1 MAVLEPQSNITL
13 VNVPWDNNYQNV
25 RNFNDIGA
33 QGAYFSN
40 LFPRINFEDYTY
52 LRKGSSIR
60 VGVSVDEIREYN
72 YLYYNNGDG
81 KTYYCFIEDYNYIS
95 ENVTELIIK
104 IDVYQTY
111 MFEYTILKSFVEREH
126 VTLSSDIPGKYTF
139 PEELETG
146 EYVCYERQTYH
157 GLKNQSVIIQ
167 IGKNPYDTNATF
179 QYGQY
184 GGVYMFGY
192 LFAFDVFNERKITQ
206 DVQRGAFTSLMNKI
220 RSDGLSENIFA
231 IYVVPTE
238 TIGQRDDHNM
248 MIPSLESVYS
258 SIITNIIPSDITRF
272 NQFNYNDI
280 YTPKNKKLLTYPY
293 KYFAISNN
301 SGILNTYRY
310 EDFDSFYDIP
320 DENKSLEMKIK
331 FAPTIGGSCK
341 LVPLTYKGQDENE
354 DEGIMLGKFPTYS
367 WGNDTYTNWL
377 TQNALNVV
385 GNFIDAGL
393 NTIKG
398 SLAMG
403 YGASD
408 LVGLGYSMSS
418 YSQVYQTAGKVY
430 EQKFAPNTIG
440 GNIAGGDINSISSMN
455 TFIFS
460 HMEIK
465 PEYAEIIDNFFEMY
479 GYKINKLKVPETT
492 SRKYWNY
499 VKTIDINMEG
509 NIPETDLTEL
519 KNIFNNGVTIWHTNN
534 MYNYS
539 LNNHESI

>member
-33 QGAYFSN
+33 QGAFFSN

-60 VGVSVDEIREYN
+60 VGVGVDEIREYN

-126 VTLSSDIPGKYTF
+126 VTLSSDVAGNYTF

-146 EYVCYERQTYH
+146 EYISREFTNVEETKNTY
-157 GLKNQSVIIQ
+157 LIIQ
-167 IGKNPYDTNATF
+167 IGKNPYNNLETFNYTNKDGIMQF
-179 QYGQY
+179 G
-184 GGVYMFGY
+184 YMFAY
-192 LFAFDVFNERKITQ
+192 KISELTDTTSKEWNCFRDLITKVRKQGI
-206 DVQRGAFTSLMNKI
+206 
-220 RSDGLSENIFA
+220 SENIFA
-231 IYVVPTE
+231 
-238 TIGQRDDHNM
+238 
-248 MIPSLESVYS
+248 VYS
-258 SIITNIIPSDITRF
+258 VPYFVIGERYTNNLLEEKYPCMIKWDDTSYGSKNEIEKIFSPPF
-272 NQFNYNDI
+272 GENQFNYLGKT
-280 YTPKNKKLLTYPY
+280 YTAKNNKLLTYPY
-293 KYFAISNN
+293 KYLSVSNN
-301 SGILNTYRY
+301 VGSLNTYRY
-310 EDFDSFYDIP
+310 ENFENGIP
-320 DENKSLEMKIK
+320 K
-331 FAPTIGGSCK
+331 FILKGVMSIGGSIK
-341 LVPLTYKGQDENE
+341 LIPENYNGQTRNENE
-354 DEGIMLGKFPTYS
+354 GIILGKYPQFM
-367 WGNDTYTNWL
+367 WGNDVYTNWL
-377 TQNALNVV
+377 TQNAINVL
-385 GNFIDAGL
+385 GDFIDVGL
-393 NTIKG
+393 TFTKSGI
-398 SLAMG
+398 S
-403 YGASD
+403 
-408 LVGLGYSMSS
+408 LVGGQPVAGTS
-418 YSQVYQTAGKVY
+418 YTFSGM
-430 EQKFAPNTIG
+430 QKIVNNIGNIYKHSFAPNTIS
-440 GNIAGGDINSISSMN
+440 GNASGGDINSSSSQN
-455 TFIFS
+455 TFIVS
-460 HMEIK
+460 HNEIK

-519 KNIFNNGVTIWHTNN
+519 KNIFNNGVTIWHTDN

>member
-33 QGAYFSN
+33 QGTFFSN

-52 LRKGSSIR
+52 LRKGNSIR
-60 VGVSVDEIREYN
+60 VGVGVDEIREYN

-126 VTLSSDIPGKYTF
+126 VTLSSDVAGNYTF

-146 EYVCYERQTYH
+146 EYISREFTNVEETQNTY
-157 GLKNQSVIIQ
+157 LIIQ
-167 IGKNPYDTNATF
+167 IGKNPYNNLETFNYTNKDGIMQF
-179 QYGQY
+179 G
-184 GGVYMFGY
+184 YMFAY
-192 LFAFDVFNERKITQ
+192 KISELTDTTSKEWNCFRDLIKKVRKQGI
-206 DVQRGAFTSLMNKI
+206 
-220 RSDGLSENIFA
+220 SENIFA
-231 IYVVPTE
+231 
-238 TIGQRDDHNM
+238 
-248 MIPSLESVYS
+248 VYS
-258 SIITNIIPSDITRF
+258 VPYFVIGERYTNNLLEEKYPCMIKWDDTSYGSKNEIEKIFSPPF
-272 NQFNYNDI
+272 GENQFNYLGKT
-280 YTPKNKKLLTYPY
+280 YTAKNNKLLTYPY
-293 KYFAISNN
+293 KYLSVSNN
-301 SGILNTYRY
+301 VGSLNTYRY
-310 EDFDSFYDIP
+310 ENFENGIP
-320 DENKSLEMKIK
+320 K
-331 FAPTIGGSCK
+331 FILKGVMSIGGSIK
-341 LVPLTYKGQDENE
+341 LIPENYNGQTRNENE
-354 DEGIMLGKFPTYS
+354 GIILGKYPQFM
-367 WGNDTYTNWL
+367 WGNDVYTNWL
-377 TQNALNVV
+377 TQNAINVL
-385 GNFIDAGL
+385 GDFIDVGL
-393 NTIKG
+393 TFTKSGI
-398 SLAMG
+398 S
-403 YGASD
+403 
-408 LVGLGYSMSS
+408 LVGGQPVAGTS
-418 YSQVYQTAGKVY
+418 YAFSGM
-430 EQKFAPNTIG
+430 QKIISNIGNIYKHSFAPNTIS
-440 GNIAGGDINSISSMN
+440 GNASGGDINSSSSQN
-455 TFIFS
+455 TFIIS
-460 HMEIK
+460 HNEIK

-519 KNIFNNGVTIWHTNN
+519 KNIFNNGVTIWHTDN

>member
-33 QGAYFSN
+33 QGAFFSN

-60 VGVSVDEIREYN
+60 VGVGVDEIREYN

-126 VTLSSDIPGKYTF
+126 VTLSSDVAGNYTF

-146 EYVCYERQTYH
+146 EYISREFTNVAETQNTY
-157 GLKNQSVIIQ
+157 LIIQ
-167 IGKNPYDTNATF
+167 IGKNPYNNLETFNYTNKDGIMQF
-179 QYGQY
+179 G
-184 GGVYMFGY
+184 YMFAY
-192 LFAFDVFNERKITQ
+192 KISELTNI
-206 DVQRGAFTSLMNKI
+206 TSKEWACFRDFI
-220 RSDGLSENIFA
+220 DKVRSQGISENIFA
-231 IYVVPTE
+231 
-238 TIGQRDDHNM
+238 
-248 MIPSLESVYS
+248 VYS
-258 SIITNIIPSDITRF
+258 VPYFVIGERYTNNLSSEKYPCMIKTDDTTYGTKNEIEKIFSPPF
-272 NQFNYNDI
+272 GENGFNYLGKT
-280 YTPKNKKLLTYPY
+280 YTAKNNKLLTYPS
-293 KYFAISNN
+293 KYLSVSNN
-301 SGILNTYRY
+301 VGSLNTYRY
-310 EDFDSFYDIP
+310 ENFENGIP
-320 DENKSLEMKIK
+320 K
-331 FAPTIGGSCK
+331 FILKGVMSIGGSIK
-341 LVPLTYKGQDENE
+341 LIPENYNGQTRNENE
-354 DEGIMLGKFPTYS
+354 GLILGKYPQFM
-367 WGNDTYTNWL
+367 WGNDVYTNWL
-377 TQNALNVV
+377 TQNAINVL
-385 GNFIDAGL
+385 GDFIDVGL
-393 NTIKG
+393 TFTKSGI
-398 SLAMG
+398 S
-403 YGASD
+403 
-408 LVGLGYSMSS
+408 LVGGEPIAGTS
-418 YSQVYQTAGKVY
+418 YTFSGM
-430 EQKFAPNTIG
+430 QKIVNNIGNIYKHSFAPNTIS
-440 GNIAGGDINSISSMN
+440 GNASGGDINSSSSQN
-455 TFIFS
+455 TFIIS
-460 HMEIK
+460 HNEIK

-519 KNIFNNGVTIWHTNN
+519 KNIFNTGVTIWHTDN

>member
-33 QGAYFSN
+33 QTTYFSN
-40 LFPRINFEDYTY
+40 LFPRINFEEYTY

-60 VGVSVDEIREYN
+60 VGVGVDEIREYN

-126 VTLSSDIPGKYTF
+126 VTLSSDVAGNYTF

-146 EYVCYERQTYH
+146 EYISREFTNVEETKNTY
-157 GLKNQSVIIQ
+157 LIIQ
-167 IGKNPYDTNATF
+167 IGKNPYNNLETFNYTNKDGIMQF
-179 QYGQY
+179 G
-184 GGVYMFGY
+184 YMFAY
-192 LFAFDVFNERKITQ
+192 KISELTDTTSKEWNCFRDLITKVRKQGI
-206 DVQRGAFTSLMNKI
+206 
-220 RSDGLSENIFA
+220 SENIFA
-231 IYVVPTE
+231 
-238 TIGQRDDHNM
+238 
-248 MIPSLESVYS
+248 VYS
-258 SIITNIIPSDITRF
+258 VPYFVIGERYTNNLLEEKYPCMIKWDDTSYGSKNEIEKIFSPPF
-272 NQFNYNDI
+272 GENQFNYLGKT
-280 YTPKNKKLLTYPY
+280 YTAKNNKLLTYPY
-293 KYFAISNN
+293 KYLSVSNN
-301 SGILNTYRY
+301 VGSLNTYRY
-310 EDFDSFYDIP
+310 ENFKNGIP
-320 DENKSLEMKIK
+320 K
-331 FAPTIGGSCK
+331 FILKGVMSVGGSIK
-341 LVPLTYKGQDENE
+341 LIPENYNGQTRNENE
-354 DEGIMLGKFPTYS
+354 GLILGKYPQFM
-367 WGNDTYTNWL
+367 WGNDVYTNWL
-377 TQNALNVV
+377 TQNAINVL
-385 GNFIDAGL
+385 GDFIDVGL
-393 NTIKG
+393 TFTKSGI
-398 SLAMG
+398 S
-403 YGASD
+403 
-408 LVGLGYSMSS
+408 LVGGQPVAGTS
-418 YSQVYQTAGKVY
+418 YAFSGM
-430 EQKFAPNTIG
+430 QKIIGNIGNIYKHSFAPNTIS
-440 GNIAGGDINSISSMN
+440 GNASGGDINSASSQN
-455 TFIFS
+455 TFIIS
-460 HMEIK
+460 HNEIK

-519 KNIFNNGVTIWHTNN
+519 KNIFNNGVTIWHTDN

>member
-33 QGAYFSN
+33 QNTYFSN

-52 LRKGSSIR
+52 LRKNRSIR
-60 VGVSVDEIREYN
+60 VGVGVDEIREYN

-126 VTLSSDIPGKYTF
+126 VTLSSDVAGNYTF

-146 EYVCYERQTYH
+146 EYISREFTNVAETQNTY
-157 GLKNQSVIIQ
+157 LIIQ
-167 IGKNPYDTNATF
+167 IGKNPYNNLETFNYTNKDGIMQF
-179 QYGQY
+179 G
-184 GGVYMFGY
+184 YMFAY
-192 LFAFDVFNERKITQ
+192 KISELTDTTSKEWNCFRDLITKVRKQGI
-206 DVQRGAFTSLMNKI
+206 
-220 RSDGLSENIFA
+220 SENIFA
-231 IYVVPTE
+231 
-238 TIGQRDDHNM
+238 
-248 MIPSLESVYS
+248 VYS
-258 SIITNIIPSDITRF
+258 VPYFVIGERYTNNLLEEKYPCMIKWDDTSYGSKNEIEKIFSPPF
-272 NQFNYNDI
+272 GENQFNYLGKT
-280 YTPKNKKLLTYPY
+280 YTAKNNKLLTYPY
-293 KYFAISNN
+293 KYLSVSNN
-301 SGILNTYRY
+301 VGSLNTYRY
-310 EDFDSFYDIP
+310 ENFENGIP
-320 DENKSLEMKIK
+320 K
-331 FAPTIGGSCK
+331 FILKGVMSIGGSIK
-341 LVPLTYKGQDENE
+341 LIPENYNGQTRNENE
-354 DEGIMLGKFPTYS
+354 GIILGKYPQFM
-367 WGNDTYTNWL
+367 WGNDVYTNWL
-377 TQNALNVV
+377 TQNAINVL
-385 GNFIDAGL
+385 GDFIDVGL
-393 NTIKG
+393 TFTKSGI
-398 SLAMG
+398 S
-403 YGASD
+403 
-408 LVGLGYSMSS
+408 LVGGQPVAGTS
-418 YSQVYQTAGKVY
+418 YAFSGM
-430 EQKFAPNTIG
+430 QKIISNIGNIYKHSFAPNTIS
-440 GNIAGGDINSISSMN
+440 GNASGGDINSSSSQN
-455 TFIFS
+455 TFIIS
-460 HMEIK
+460 HNEIK

-519 KNIFNNGVTIWHTNN
+519 KNIFNTGVTIWHTDN

>member
-33 QGAYFSN
+33 QGAFFSN

-60 VGVSVDEIREYN
+60 VGVGVDEIREYN

-126 VTLSSDIPGKYTF
+126 VTLSSDVAGNYTF

-146 EYVCYERQTYH
+146 EFISREFTNVAETQNTY
-157 GLKNQSVIIQ
+157 LIIQ
-167 IGKNPYDTNATF
+167 IGKNPYNNLETFNYTNKDGIMQF
-179 QYGQY
+179 G
-184 GGVYMFGY
+184 YMFAY
-192 LFAFDVFNERKITQ
+192 KISELTDTTSKEWDCFRDLITKVRKQGI
-206 DVQRGAFTSLMNKI
+206 
-220 RSDGLSENIFA
+220 SENIFA
-231 IYVVPTE
+231 
-238 TIGQRDDHNM
+238 
-248 MIPSLESVYS
+248 VYS
-258 SIITNIIPSDITRF
+258 VPYFVIGERYTNNLLEEKYPCMIKWDDTNYGTKNEIEKIFSPPF
-272 NQFNYNDI
+272 GENQFNYLGKT
-280 YTPKNKKLLTYPY
+280 YTAKNNKLLTYPY
-293 KYFAISNN
+293 KYLSVSNN
-301 SGILNTYRY
+301 VGSLNTYRY
-310 EDFDSFYDIP
+310 ENFENGIP
-320 DENKSLEMKIK
+320 K
-331 FAPTIGGSCK
+331 FILKGVMSIGGSIK
-341 LVPLTYKGQDENE
+341 LIPENYNGQTRNENE
-354 DEGIMLGKFPTYS
+354 GIILGKYPQFM
-367 WGNDTYTNWL
+367 WGNDVYTNWL
-377 TQNALNVV
+377 TQNAINVL
-385 GNFIDAGL
+385 GDFIDVGL
-393 NTIKG
+393 TFTKSGI
-398 SLAMG
+398 S
-403 YGASD
+403 
-408 LVGLGYSMSS
+408 LVGGQPVAGTS
-418 YSQVYQTAGKVY
+418 YAFSGM
-430 EQKFAPNTIG
+430 QKIISNIGNIYKHSFAPNTIS
-440 GNIAGGDINSISSMN
+440 GNASGGDINSSSSQN
-455 TFIFS
+455 TFIIS
-460 HMEIK
+460 HNEIK

-519 KNIFNNGVTIWHTNN
+519 KKIFNNGVTIWHTDN

>member
-33 QGAYFSN
+33 QGAFFSN

-60 VGVSVDEIREYN
+60 VGALVDEIREYN

-126 VTLSSDIPGKYTF
+126 VTLSSDVAGNYTF

-146 EYVCYERQTYH
+146 EYISREFTNIEETKNTY
-157 GLKNQSVIIQ
+157 LIIQ
-167 IGKNPYDTNATF
+167 IGKNPYNNLETFNYTNKDGIMQF
-179 QYGQY
+179 G
-184 GGVYMFGY
+184 YMFAY
-192 LFAFDVFNERKITQ
+192 KISELTDTTSKEWNCFRDLITKVRKQGI
-206 DVQRGAFTSLMNKI
+206 
-220 RSDGLSENIFA
+220 SENIFA
-231 IYVVPTE
+231 
-238 TIGQRDDHNM
+238 
-248 MIPSLESVYS
+248 VYS
-258 SIITNIIPSDITRF
+258 VPYFVIGERYTNNLLEEKYPCMIKWDDTNYGSKNEIEKIFSPPF
-272 NQFNYNDI
+272 GENQFNYLGKT
-280 YTPKNKKLLTYPY
+280 YTAKNNKLLTYPY
-293 KYFAISNN
+293 KYLSVSNN
-301 SGILNTYRY
+301 VGALNTYRY
-310 EDFDSFYDIP
+310 ENFENGIP
-320 DENKSLEMKIK
+320 K
-331 FAPTIGGSCK
+331 FILKGVMSIGGSIK
-341 LVPLTYKGQDENE
+341 LIPENYNGQTRNENE
-354 DEGIMLGKFPTYS
+354 GLILGKYPQFM
-367 WGNDTYTNWL
+367 WGNDVYTNWL
-377 TQNALNVV
+377 TQNAINVLGDFVDV
-385 GNFIDAGL
+385 GLTFTKSGI
-393 NTIKG
+393 
-398 SLAMG
+398 S
-403 YGASD
+403 
-408 LVGLGYSMSS
+408 LVGGQPVAGTS
-418 YSQVYQTAGKVY
+418 YAFSGM
-430 EQKFAPNTIG
+430 QKIISNIGNIYKHSFAPNTIS
-440 GNIAGGDINSISSMN
+440 GNASGGDINSASSQN
-455 TFIFS
+455 TFIIS
-460 HMEIK
+460 HNEIK

-519 KNIFNNGVTIWHTNN
+519 KKIFNTGVTIWHTDN

>member
-33 QGAYFSN
+33 QGAFFSN
-40 LFPRINFEDYTY
+40 LFPRINFEEYTY

-60 VGVSVDEIREYN
+60 VGAGVDEIREYN

-126 VTLSSDIPGKYTF
+126 VTLSSDVAGNYTF

-146 EYVCYERQTYH
+146 EYISREFTNVAETQNTY
-157 GLKNQSVIIQ
+157 LIIQ
-167 IGKNPYDTNATF
+167 IGKNPYNNLETFNYTNKDGIMQF
-179 QYGQY
+179 G
-184 GGVYMFGY
+184 YMFAY
-192 LFAFDVFNERKITQ
+192 KISELT
-206 DVQRGAFTSLMNKI
+206 DTTSKEWNCFRDLIKKVRDQGI
-220 RSDGLSENIFA
+220 SENIFA
-231 IYVVPTE
+231 
-238 TIGQRDDHNM
+238 
-248 MIPSLESVYS
+248 VYS
-258 SIITNIIPSDITRF
+258 VPYFVIGERYTNNLLEEKYPCMIKWDDTSYGTKNEIEKIFSPPF
-272 NQFNYNDI
+272 GENQFNYLGKT
-280 YTPKNKKLLTYPY
+280 YTAKNNKLLTYPY
-293 KYFAISNN
+293 KYLSVSNN
-301 SGILNTYRY
+301 VGSLNTYRY
-310 EDFDSFYDIP
+310 ENFENGIP
-320 DENKSLEMKIK
+320 K
-331 FAPTIGGSCK
+331 FILKGVMSIGGSIK
-341 LVPLTYKGQDENE
+341 LIPENYNGQTRNENE
-354 DEGIMLGKFPTYS
+354 GLMLGKYPQFM
-367 WGNDTYTNWL
+367 WGNDVYTNWL
-377 TQNALNVV
+377 TQNAINVL
-385 GNFIDAGL
+385 GDFIDVGL
-393 NTIKG
+393 TFTKSGI
-398 SLAMG
+398 S
-403 YGASD
+403 
-408 LVGLGYSMSS
+408 LVGGQPVAGTS
-418 YSQVYQTAGKVY
+418 YAFSGM
-430 EQKFAPNTIG
+430 QKIISNIGNIYKHSFAPNTIS
-440 GNIAGGDINSISSMN
+440 GNASGGDINSSSSQN
-455 TFIFS
+455 TFIIS
-460 HMEIK
+460 HNEIK

-519 KNIFNNGVTIWHTNN
+519 KNIFNTGVTIWHTDN

>member
-60 VGVSVDEIREYN
+60 VGVGVDEIREYN

-126 VTLSSDIPGKYTF
+126 VTLSSDVAGNYTF

-146 EYVCYERQTYH
+146 EYISREFTNIAETQNTY
-157 GLKNQSVIIQ
+157 LIIQ
-167 IGKNPYDTNATF
+167 IGKNPYNNLETFNYTNKDGIMQF
-179 QYGQY
+179 G
-184 GGVYMFGY
+184 YMFAY
-192 LFAFDVFNERKITQ
+192 KMSELTDITSKEWNCFR
-206 DVQRGAFTSLMNKI
+206 DLITKI
-220 RSDGLSENIFA
+220 RKQGISENIFA
-231 IYVVPTE
+231 
-238 TIGQRDDHNM
+238 
-248 MIPSLESVYS
+248 VYS
-258 SIITNIIPSDITRF
+258 VPYFVIGERYTNNLLEEKYPCMIKWDDTNYGTKNEIEKIFSPPF
-272 NQFNYNDI
+272 GENQFNYLGKT
-280 YTPKNKKLLTYPY
+280 YTAKNNKLLTYPY
-293 KYFAISNN
+293 KYLSVSNN
-301 SGILNTYRY
+301 VGALNTYRY
-310 EDFDSFYDIP
+310 ENFENGIP
-320 DENKSLEMKIK
+320 K
-331 FAPTIGGSCK
+331 FILKGVMSIGGSIK
-341 LVPLTYKGQDENE
+341 LIPENYNGQTRNENE
-354 DEGIMLGKFPTYS
+354 GIILGKYPQFM
-367 WGNDTYTNWL
+367 WGNDVYTNWL
-377 TQNALNVV
+377 TQNAINVF
-385 GNFIDAGL
+385 GDFIDVGL
-393 NTIKG
+393 TFTKSGI
-398 SLAMG
+398 S
-403 YGASD
+403 
-408 LVGLGYSMSS
+408 LVGGQPVAGTS
-418 YSQVYQTAGKVY
+418 YAFSGM
-430 EQKFAPNTIG
+430 QKIISNIGNIYKHSFAPNTISS
-440 GNIAGGDINSISSMN
+440 NASGGDINSSSSQN
-455 TFIFS
+455 TFIIS
-460 HMEIK
+460 HNEIK

-519 KNIFNNGVTIWHTNN
+519 KNIFNNGVTIWHTDN

>member
-33 QGAYFSN
+33 QTTYFTN

-52 LRKGSSIR
+52 LRKGNSIR
-60 VGVSVDEIREYN
+60 VGVGVDEIREYN

-126 VTLSSDIPGKYTF
+126 VTLSSDVAGNYTF

-146 EYVCYERQTYH
+146 EYISREFTNVAETQNTY
-157 GLKNQSVIIQ
+157 LIIQ
-167 IGKNPYDTNATF
+167 IGKNPYNNLETFNYTNKDGIMQF
-179 QYGQY
+179 G
-184 GGVYMFGY
+184 YMFAY
-192 LFAFDVFNERKITQ
+192 KISELTNT
-206 DVQRGAFTSLMNKI
+206 TSKEWNCFRDLIKKVRDQGI
-220 RSDGLSENIFA
+220 SENIFA
-231 IYVVPTE
+231 
-238 TIGQRDDHNM
+238 
-248 MIPSLESVYS
+248 VYS
-258 SIITNIIPSDITRF
+258 VPYFVIGERYTNNLLEEKYPCMIKWDDTSYGSKNEIEKIFSPPF
-272 NQFNYNDI
+272 GENQFNYLGKT
-280 YTPKNKKLLTYPY
+280 YTAKNNKLLTYPY
-293 KYFAISNN
+293 KYLSVSNN
-301 SGILNTYRY
+301 VGSLNTYRY
-310 EDFDSFYDIP
+310 ENFENGIP
-320 DENKSLEMKIK
+320 K
-331 FAPTIGGSCK
+331 FILKGVMSIGGSIK
-341 LVPLTYKGQDENE
+341 LIPKNYNGQTRNENE
-354 DEGIMLGKFPTYS
+354 GLMLGKYPQFM
-367 WGNDTYTNWL
+367 WGNDVYTNWL
-377 TQNALNVV
+377 TQNAINVLGDFVDV
-385 GNFIDAGL
+385 GLTFTKSGI
-393 NTIKG
+393 
-398 SLAMG
+398 S
-403 YGASD
+403 
-408 LVGLGYSMSS
+408 LVGGQPVAGTS
-418 YSQVYQTAGKVY
+418 YAFSGM
-430 EQKFAPNTIG
+430 QKIISNIGNIYKHSFAPNTIS
-440 GNIAGGDINSISSMN
+440 GNASGGDINSSSSQN
-455 TFIFS
+455 TFIIS
-460 HMEIK
+460 HNEIK

-519 KNIFNNGVTIWHTNN
+519 KKIFNTGVTIWHTDN

>member
-33 QGAYFSN
+33 QGSFFSN

-60 VGVSVDEIREYN
+60 IGVGVDEIREYN

-126 VTLSSDIPGKYTF
+126 VTLSSDVAGNYTF

-146 EYVCYERQTYH
+146 EYISREFTNVEETKNTY
-157 GLKNQSVIIQ
+157 LIIQ
-167 IGKNPYDTNATF
+167 IGKNPYNNLETFNYTNKDGIMQF
-179 QYGQY
+179 G
-184 GGVYMFGY
+184 YMFAY
-192 LFAFDVFNERKITQ
+192 KISELTDTTSKEWDCFRDLITKVRKQGI
-206 DVQRGAFTSLMNKI
+206 
-220 RSDGLSENIFA
+220 SENIFA
-231 IYVVPTE
+231 
-238 TIGQRDDHNM
+238 
-248 MIPSLESVYS
+248 VYS
-258 SIITNIIPSDITRF
+258 VPYFVIGERYTNNLLEEKYPCMIKWDDTNYGTKNEIEKIFSPPF
-272 NQFNYNDI
+272 GENQFNYLGKT
-280 YTPKNKKLLTYPY
+280 YTAKNNKLLTYPY
-293 KYFAISNN
+293 KYLSVSNN
-301 SGILNTYRY
+301 VGSLNTYRY
-310 EDFDSFYDIP
+310 ENFENGIP
-320 DENKSLEMKIK
+320 K
-331 FAPTIGGSCK
+331 FILKGVMSIGGSIK
-341 LVPLTYKGQDENE
+341 LIPENYNGQTRNENE
-354 DEGIMLGKFPTYS
+354 GIILGKYPQFM
-367 WGNDTYTNWL
+367 WGNDVYTNWL
-377 TQNALNVV
+377 TQNAINVL
-385 GNFIDAGL
+385 GDFIDVGL
-393 NTIKG
+393 TFTKSGI
-398 SLAMG
+398 S
-403 YGASD
+403 
-408 LVGLGYSMSS
+408 LVGGEPIAGTS
-418 YSQVYQTAGKVY
+418 YAFSGM
-430 EQKFAPNTIG
+430 QKIISNIGNIYKHSFAPNTIS
-440 GNIAGGDINSISSMN
+440 GNASGGDINSSSSQN
-455 TFIFS
+455 TFIIS
-460 HMEIK
+460 HNEIK

-519 KNIFNNGVTIWHTNN
+519 KNIFNNGVTIWHTDN

>member
-33 QGAYFSN
+33 QGAFFSN

-60 VGVSVDEIREYN
+60 VGVGVDEIREYN

-126 VTLSSDIPGKYTF
+126 VTLSSDVAGNYTF

-146 EYVCYERQTYH
+146 EYISREFTNVAETQNTY
-157 GLKNQSVIIQ
+157 LIIQ
-167 IGKNPYDTNATF
+167 IGKNPYNNLETFNYTNKDGIMQF
-179 QYGQY
+179 G
-184 GGVYMFGY
+184 YMFAY
-192 LFAFDVFNERKITQ
+192 KISELTNI
-206 DVQRGAFTSLMNKI
+206 TSKEWACFRDFI
-220 RSDGLSENIFA
+220 DKVRSQGISENIFA
-231 IYVVPTE
+231 
-238 TIGQRDDHNM
+238 
-248 MIPSLESVYS
+248 VYS
-258 SIITNIIPSDITRF
+258 VPYFVIGERYTNNLSSEKYPCMIKTDDTTYGTKNEIEKIFSPPF
-272 NQFNYNDI
+272 GENGFNYLGKT
-280 YTPKNKKLLTYPY
+280 YTAKNNKLLTYPY
-293 KYFAISNN
+293 KYLSVSNN
-301 SGILNTYRY
+301 VGSLNTYRY
-310 EDFDSFYDIP
+310 ENFENGIP
-320 DENKSLEMKIK
+320 K
-331 FAPTIGGSCK
+331 FILKGVMSIGGSIK
-341 LVPLTYKGQDENE
+341 LIPENYNGQTRNENE
-354 DEGIMLGKFPTYS
+354 GLILGKYPQFM
-367 WGNDTYTNWL
+367 WGNDVYTNWL
-377 TQNALNVV
+377 TQNAINVL
-385 GNFIDAGL
+385 GDFIDVGL
-393 NTIKG
+393 TFTKSGI
-398 SLAMG
+398 S
-403 YGASD
+403 
-408 LVGLGYSMSS
+408 LVGGEPIAGTS
-418 YSQVYQTAGKVY
+418 YTFSGM
-430 EQKFAPNTIG
+430 QKIVNNIGNIYKHSFAPNTIS
-440 GNIAGGDINSISSMN
+440 GNASGGDINSSSSQN
-455 TFIFS
+455 TFIIS
-460 HMEIK
+460 HNEIK

-519 KNIFNNGVTIWHTNN
+519 KNIFNTGVTIWHTDN

>member
-33 QGAYFSN
+33 QNTYFSN

-60 VGVSVDEIREYN
+60 VGVGVDEIREYN

-126 VTLSSDIPGKYTF
+126 VTLSSDVAGNYTF

-146 EYVCYERQTYH
+146 EYISREFTNVEETQNTY
-157 GLKNQSVIIQ
+157 LIIQ
-167 IGKNPYDTNATF
+167 IGKNPYNNLETFNYTNKDGIMQF
-179 QYGQY
+179 G
-184 GGVYMFGY
+184 YMFAY
-192 LFAFDVFNERKITQ
+192 KISELT
-206 DVQRGAFTSLMNKI
+206 DTTSKEWNCFRDLIKKVRDQGI
-220 RSDGLSENIFA
+220 SENIFA
-231 IYVVPTE
+231 
-238 TIGQRDDHNM
+238 
-248 MIPSLESVYS
+248 VYS
-258 SIITNIIPSDITRF
+258 VPYFVIGERYTNNLLEEKYPCMIKWDDTSYGTKNEIEKIFSPPF
-272 NQFNYNDI
+272 GENQFNYLGKT
-280 YTPKNKKLLTYPY
+280 YTAKNNKLLTYPY
-293 KYFAISNN
+293 KYLSVSNN
-301 SGILNTYRY
+301 VGYLNTYRY
-310 EDFDSFYDIP
+310 ENFENGIP
-320 DENKSLEMKIK
+320 K
-331 FAPTIGGSCK
+331 FILKGVMSIGGSIK
-341 LVPLTYKGQDENE
+341 LIPENYNGQTRNENE
-354 DEGIMLGKFPTYS
+354 GIILGKYPQFM
-367 WGNDTYTNWL
+367 WGNDVYTNWL
-377 TQNALNVV
+377 TQNAINVL
-385 GNFIDAGL
+385 GDFIDVGL
-393 NTIKG
+393 TFTKSGI
-398 SLAMG
+398 S
-403 YGASD
+403 
-408 LVGLGYSMSS
+408 LVGGQPVAGTS
-418 YSQVYQTAGKVY
+418 YAFSGM
-430 EQKFAPNTIG
+430 QKIISNIGNIYKHSFAPNTIS
-440 GNIAGGDINSISSMN
+440 GNASGGDINSASSQN
-455 TFIFS
+455 TFIIS
-460 HMEIK
+460 HNEIK

-519 KNIFNNGVTIWHTNN
+519 KNIFNNGVTIWHTDN

>member
-33 QGAYFSN
+33 QNTYFSN
-40 LFPRINFEDYTY
+40 LFPRINFEEYTY
-52 LRKGSSIR
+52 LRKNRSIR
-60 VGVSVDEIREYN
+60 VGAGVDEIREYN

-146 EYVCYERQTYH
+146 EYISREFTNVAETQNTY
-157 GLKNQSVIIQ
+157 LIIQ
-167 IGKNPYDTNATF
+167 IGKNPYNNLETFNYTNKDGIMQF
-179 QYGQY
+179 G
-184 GGVYMFGY
+184 YMFAY
-192 LFAFDVFNERKITQ
+192 KISELTDTTSKEWNCFRDLITKVRKQGI
-206 DVQRGAFTSLMNKI
+206 
-220 RSDGLSENIFA
+220 SENIFA
-231 IYVVPTE
+231 
-238 TIGQRDDHNM
+238 
-248 MIPSLESVYS
+248 VYS
-258 SIITNIIPSDITRF
+258 VPYFVIGERYTNNLLEEKYPCMIKWDDTSYGSKNEIEKTFSPPF
-272 NQFNYNDI
+272 GENQFNYLGKI
-280 YTPKNKKLLTYPY
+280 YTAKNNKLLTYPY
-293 KYFAISNN
+293 KYLSVSNN
-301 SGILNTYRY
+301 VGSLNTYRY
-310 EDFDSFYDIP
+310 ENFENGIP
-320 DENKSLEMKIK
+320 K
-331 FAPTIGGSCK
+331 FILKGVMSIGGSIK
-341 LVPLTYKGQDENE
+341 LIPENYNGQTRNENE
-354 DEGIMLGKFPTYS
+354 GIILGKYPQFM
-367 WGNDTYTNWL
+367 WGNDVYTNWL
-377 TQNALNVV
+377 TQNAINVL
-385 GNFIDAGL
+385 GDFIDVGL
-393 NTIKG
+393 TFTKSGI
-398 SLAMG
+398 S
-403 YGASD
+403 
-408 LVGLGYSMSS
+408 LVGGQPVAGTS
-418 YSQVYQTAGKVY
+418 YAFSGM
-430 EQKFAPNTIG
+430 QKIISNIGNIYKHSFAPNTIS
-440 GNIAGGDINSISSMN
+440 GNASGGDINSSSSQN
-455 TFIFS
+455 TFIIS
-460 HMEIK
+460 HNEIK

-519 KNIFNNGVTIWHTNN
+519 KNIFNNGVTIWHTDN

>member
-33 QGAYFSN
+33 QSAFFSN

-60 VGVSVDEIREYN
+60 VGVGVDEIREYN

-126 VTLSSDIPGKYTF
+126 VTLSSDVAGNYTF

-146 EYVCYERQTYH
+146 EYISREFTNVEETKNTY
-157 GLKNQSVIIQ
+157 LIIQ
-167 IGKNPYDTNATF
+167 IGKNPYNNLETFNYTNKDGIMQF
-179 QYGQY
+179 G
-184 GGVYMFGY
+184 YMFAY
-192 LFAFDVFNERKITQ
+192 KISELTDTTSKEWNCFRDLITKVRKQGI
-206 DVQRGAFTSLMNKI
+206 
-220 RSDGLSENIFA
+220 SENIFA
-231 IYVVPTE
+231 
-238 TIGQRDDHNM
+238 
-248 MIPSLESVYS
+248 VYS
-258 SIITNIIPSDITRF
+258 VPYFVIGERYTNNLLEEKYPCMIKWDDTNYGSKNEIEKTFSPPF
-272 NQFNYNDI
+272 GENQFNYLGKT
-280 YTPKNKKLLTYPY
+280 YTAKNNKLLTYPY
-293 KYFAISNN
+293 KYLSVSNN
-301 SGILNTYRY
+301 VGSLNTYRY
-310 EDFDSFYDIP
+310 ENFENGIP
-320 DENKSLEMKIK
+320 K
-331 FAPTIGGSCK
+331 FILKGVMSIGGSIK
-341 LVPLTYKGQDENE
+341 LIPENYNGQTRNENE
-354 DEGIMLGKFPTYS
+354 GLILGKYPQFM
-367 WGNDTYTNWL
+367 WGNDVYTNWL
-377 TQNALNVV
+377 TQNAINVL
-385 GNFIDAGL
+385 GDFIDVGL
-393 NTIKG
+393 TFTKSGI
-398 SLAMG
+398 S
-403 YGASD
+403 
-408 LVGLGYSMSS
+408 LVGGQPVAGTS
-418 YSQVYQTAGKVY
+418 YAFSGM
-430 EQKFAPNTIG
+430 QKIIGNIGNIYKHSFAPNTIS
-440 GNIAGGDINSISSMN
+440 GNASGGDINSSSSQN
-455 TFIFS
+455 TFIIS
-460 HMEIK
+460 HNEIK

-519 KNIFNNGVTIWHTNN
+519 KNIFNNGVTIWHTDN

>member
-33 QGAYFSN
+33 QNTYFSN

-52 LRKGSSIR
+52 LRKNKSIR
-60 VGVSVDEIREYN
+60 VGVGVDEIREYN

-126 VTLSSDIPGKYTF
+126 VTLSSDVAGNYTF

-146 EYVCYERQTYH
+146 EYISREFTNVAETQNTY
-157 GLKNQSVIIQ
+157 LIIQ
-167 IGKNPYDTNATF
+167 IGKNPYNNLETFNYTNKDGIMQF
-179 QYGQY
+179 G
-184 GGVYMFGY
+184 YMFAY
-192 LFAFDVFNERKITQ
+192 KISELT
-206 DVQRGAFTSLMNKI
+206 DTTSKEWNCFRDLIKKVRDQGI
-220 RSDGLSENIFA
+220 SENIFA
-231 IYVVPTE
+231 
-238 TIGQRDDHNM
+238 
-248 MIPSLESVYS
+248 VYS
-258 SIITNIIPSDITRF
+258 VPYFVIGERYTNNLLEEKYPCMIKWDDTSYGTKNEIEKIFSPPF
-272 NQFNYNDI
+272 GENQFNYLGKT
-280 YTPKNKKLLTYPY
+280 YTAKNNKLLTYPY
-293 KYFAISNN
+293 KYLSVSNN
-301 SGILNTYRY
+301 VGSLNTYRY
-310 EDFDSFYDIP
+310 ENFENGIP
-320 DENKSLEMKIK
+320 K
-331 FAPTIGGSCK
+331 FILKGVMSIGGSIK
-341 LVPLTYKGQDENE
+341 LIPENYNGQTRNENE
-354 DEGIMLGKFPTYS
+354 GLMLGKYPQFM
-367 WGNDTYTNWL
+367 WGNDVYTNWL
-377 TQNALNVV
+377 TQNAINVL
-385 GNFIDAGL
+385 GDFIDVGL
-393 NTIKG
+393 TFTKSGI
-398 SLAMG
+398 S
-403 YGASD
+403 
-408 LVGLGYSMSS
+408 LVGGGPVAGTS
-418 YSQVYQTAGKVY
+418 YAFSGM
-430 EQKFAPNTIG
+430 QKIISNIGNIYKHSFAPNTIS
-440 GNIAGGDINSISSMN
+440 GNASGGDINSSSSQN
-455 TFIFS
+455 TFIIS
-460 HMEIK
+460 HNEIK

-519 KNIFNNGVTIWHTNN
+519 KKIFNTGVTIWHTDN

>member
-33 QGAYFSN
+33 QTTYFSN
-40 LFPRINFEDYTY
+40 LFPRINFEEYTY

-60 VGVSVDEIREYN
+60 VGAGVDEIREYN

-126 VTLSSDIPGKYTF
+126 VTLSSDVAGNYTF

-146 EYVCYERQTYH
+146 EYISREFTNVAETQNTY
-157 GLKNQSVIIQ
+157 LIIQ
-167 IGKNPYDTNATF
+167 IGKNPYNKLETFNYTNKDGIMQF
-179 QYGQY
+179 G
-184 GGVYMFGY
+184 YMFAY
-192 LFAFDVFNERKITQ
+192 KISELT
-206 DVQRGAFTSLMNKI
+206 DTTSKEWNCFRDLIKKVRDQGI
-220 RSDGLSENIFA
+220 SENIFA
-231 IYVVPTE
+231 
-238 TIGQRDDHNM
+238 
-248 MIPSLESVYS
+248 VYS
-258 SIITNIIPSDITRF
+258 VPYFVIGERYTNNLLEEKYPCMIKWDDTSYGSKNEIEKTFSPPF
-272 NQFNYNDI
+272 GENQFNYLGKT
-280 YTPKNKKLLTYPY
+280 YTAKNNKLLTYPY
-293 KYFAISNN
+293 KYLSVSNN
-301 SGILNTYRY
+301 VGSLNTYRY
-310 EDFDSFYDIP
+310 ENFENGIP
-320 DENKSLEMKIK
+320 K
-331 FAPTIGGSCK
+331 FILKGVMSIGGSIK
-341 LVPLTYKGQDENE
+341 LIPENYNGQTRNENE
-354 DEGIMLGKFPTYS
+354 GLMLGKYPQFM
-367 WGNDTYTNWL
+367 WGNDVYTNWL
-377 TQNALNVV
+377 TQNAINVL
-385 GNFIDAGL
+385 GDFIDVGL
-393 NTIKG
+393 TFTKSGI
-398 SLAMG
+398 S
-403 YGASD
+403 
-408 LVGLGYSMSS
+408 LVGGQPVAGTS
-418 YSQVYQTAGKVY
+418 YAFSGM
-430 EQKFAPNTIG
+430 QKIISNIGNIYKHSFAPNTIS
-440 GNIAGGDINSISSMN
+440 GNASGGDINSSSSQN
-455 TFIFS
+455 TFIIS
-460 HMEIK
+460 HNEIK

-519 KNIFNNGVTIWHTNN
+519 KKIFNTGVTIWHTDN

>member
-33 QGAYFSN
+33 QNTYFSN

-60 VGVSVDEIREYN
+60 VGVGVDEIREYN

-126 VTLSSDIPGKYTF
+126 VTLSSDVEGNYTF

-146 EYVCYERQTYH
+146 EYISREFTNVEETQNTY
-157 GLKNQSVIIQ
+157 LIIQ
-167 IGKNPYDTNATF
+167 IGKNPYNNLETFNYTNKDGIMQF
-179 QYGQY
+179 G
-184 GGVYMFGY
+184 YMFAY
-192 LFAFDVFNERKITQ
+192 KISELT
-206 DVQRGAFTSLMNKI
+206 DTTSKEWNCFRDLIKKVRDQGI
-220 RSDGLSENIFA
+220 SENIFA
-231 IYVVPTE
+231 
-238 TIGQRDDHNM
+238 
-248 MIPSLESVYS
+248 VYS
-258 SIITNIIPSDITRF
+258 VPYFVIGERYTNNLLEEKYPCMIKWDDTSYGSKNEIEKTFSPPF
-272 NQFNYNDI
+272 GENQFNYLGKT
-280 YTPKNKKLLTYPY
+280 YTAKNNKLLTYPY
-293 KYFAISNN
+293 KYLSVSNN
-301 SGILNTYRY
+301 VGYLNTYRY
-310 EDFDSFYDIP
+310 ENFENGIP
-320 DENKSLEMKIK
+320 K
-331 FAPTIGGSCK
+331 FILKGVMSIGGSIK
-341 LVPLTYKGQDENE
+341 LIPENYNGQTRNENE
-354 DEGIMLGKFPTYS
+354 GIILGKYPQFM
-367 WGNDTYTNWL
+367 WGNDVYTNWL
-377 TQNALNVV
+377 TQNAINVL
-385 GNFIDAGL
+385 GDFIDVGL
-393 NTIKG
+393 TFTKSGI
-398 SLAMG
+398 S
-403 YGASD
+403 
-408 LVGLGYSMSS
+408 LVGGQPVAGTS
-418 YSQVYQTAGKVY
+418 YAFSGM
-430 EQKFAPNTIG
+430 QKIISNIGNIYKHSFAPNTIS
-440 GNIAGGDINSISSMN
+440 GNASGGDINSASSQN
-455 TFIFS
+455 TFIIS
-460 HMEIK
+460 HNEIK

-519 KNIFNNGVTIWHTNN
+519 KNIFNNGVTIWHTDN

>member
-33 QGAYFSN
+33 QTTYFTN

-52 LRKGSSIR
+52 LRKNKSIR
-60 VGVSVDEIREYN
+60 VGVGVDEIREYN

-126 VTLSSDIPGKYTF
+126 VTLSSDVAGNYTF

-146 EYVCYERQTYH
+146 EYISREFTNVAETQNTY
-157 GLKNQSVIIQ
+157 LIIQ
-167 IGKNPYDTNATF
+167 IGKNPYNNLETFNYTNKDGIMQF
-179 QYGQY
+179 G
-184 GGVYMFGY
+184 YMFAY
-192 LFAFDVFNERKITQ
+192 KISELT
-206 DVQRGAFTSLMNKI
+206 DTTSKEWNCFRDLIKKVRDQGI
-220 RSDGLSENIFA
+220 SENIFA
-231 IYVVPTE
+231 
-238 TIGQRDDHNM
+238 
-248 MIPSLESVYS
+248 VYS
-258 SIITNIIPSDITRF
+258 VPYFVIGERYTNNLLEEKYPCMIKWDDTSYGTKNEIEKIFSPPF
-272 NQFNYNDI
+272 GENQFNYLGKT
-280 YTPKNKKLLTYPY
+280 YTAKNNKLLTYPY
-293 KYFAISNN
+293 KYLSVSNN
-301 SGILNTYRY
+301 VGSLNTYRY
-310 EDFDSFYDIP
+310 ENFENGIP
-320 DENKSLEMKIK
+320 K
-331 FAPTIGGSCK
+331 FILKGVMSIGGSIK
-341 LVPLTYKGQDENE
+341 LIPENYNGQTRNENE
-354 DEGIMLGKFPTYS
+354 GLMLGKYPQFM
-367 WGNDTYTNWL
+367 WGNDVYTNWL
-377 TQNALNVV
+377 TQNAINVLGDFV
-385 GNFIDAGL
+385 DIGL
-393 NTIKG
+393 TFTKSGI
-398 SLAMG
+398 S
-403 YGASD
+403 
-408 LVGLGYSMSS
+408 LVGGQPVAGTS
-418 YSQVYQTAGKVY
+418 YAFSGM
-430 EQKFAPNTIG
+430 QKIISNIGNIYKHSFAPNTIS
-440 GNIAGGDINSISSMN
+440 GNASGGDINSSSSQN
-455 TFIFS
+455 TFIIS
-460 HMEIK
+460 HNEIK

-519 KNIFNNGVTIWHTNN
+519 KKIFNTGVTIWHTDN

>member
-33 QGAYFSN
+33 QGAFFSN

-60 VGVSVDEIREYN
+60 VGVGVDEIREYN

-126 VTLSSDIPGKYTF
+126 VTLSSDVAGNYTF

-146 EYVCYERQTYH
+146 EYISREFTNVEETKNTY
-157 GLKNQSVIIQ
+157 LIIQ
-167 IGKNPYDTNATF
+167 IGKNPYNNLETFNYTNKDGIMQF
-179 QYGQY
+179 G
-184 GGVYMFGY
+184 YMFAY
-192 LFAFDVFNERKITQ
+192 KISELTDTTSKEWNCFRDLITKVRKQGI
-206 DVQRGAFTSLMNKI
+206 
-220 RSDGLSENIFA
+220 SENIFA
-231 IYVVPTE
+231 
-238 TIGQRDDHNM
+238 
-248 MIPSLESVYS
+248 VYS
-258 SIITNIIPSDITRF
+258 VPYFVIGERYTNNLLEEKYPCMIKWDDTNYGTKNEIEKIFSPPF
-272 NQFNYNDI
+272 GENQFNYLGKT
-280 YTPKNKKLLTYPY
+280 YTAKNNKLLTYPY
-293 KYFAISNN
+293 KYLSVSNN
-301 SGILNTYRY
+301 VGSLNTYRY
-310 EDFDSFYDIP
+310 ENFENGIP
-320 DENKSLEMKIK
+320 K
-331 FAPTIGGSCK
+331 FILKGVMSIGGSIK
-341 LVPLTYKGQDENE
+341 LIPENYNGQTRNENE
-354 DEGIMLGKFPTYS
+354 GLMLGKYPQFM
-367 WGNDTYTNWL
+367 WGNDVYTNWL
-377 TQNALNVV
+377 TQNAINVL
-385 GNFIDAGL
+385 GDFIDTGL
-393 NTIKG
+393 TFTKSGI
-398 SLAMG
+398 S
-403 YGASD
+403 
-408 LVGLGYSMSS
+408 LVGGEPIAGTS
-418 YSQVYQTAGKVY
+418 YAFSGM
-430 EQKFAPNTIG
+430 QKIISNIGNIYKHSFAPNTIS
-440 GNIAGGDINSISSMN
+440 GNASGGDINSSSSQN
-455 TFIFS
+455 TFIIS
-460 HMEIK
+460 HNEIK

>member
-33 QGAYFSN
+33 QTTYFSN
-40 LFPRINFEDYTY
+40 LFPRINFEDYTF

-60 VGVSVDEIREYN
+60 VGVGVDEIREYN

-126 VTLSSDIPGKYTF
+126 VTLSSDVAGNYTF

-146 EYVCYERQTYH
+146 EYISREFTNVAETQNTY
-157 GLKNQSVIIQ
+157 LIIQ
-167 IGKNPYDTNATF
+167 IGKNPYNNLETFNYTNKDGIMQF
-179 QYGQY
+179 G
-184 GGVYMFGY
+184 YMFAY
-192 LFAFDVFNERKITQ
+192 KISELT
-206 DVQRGAFTSLMNKI
+206 DTTSKEWNCFRDLIKKVRDQGI
-220 RSDGLSENIFA
+220 SENIFA
-231 IYVVPTE
+231 
-238 TIGQRDDHNM
+238 
-248 MIPSLESVYS
+248 VYS
-258 SIITNIIPSDITRF
+258 VPYFVIGERYTNNLLEEKYPCMIKWDDTSYGSKNEIEKTFSPPF
-272 NQFNYNDI
+272 GENQFNYLGKI
-280 YTPKNKKLLTYPY
+280 YTAKNNKLLTYPY
-293 KYFAISNN
+293 KYLSVSNN
-301 SGILNTYRY
+301 VGALNTYRY
-310 EDFDSFYDIP
+310 ENFKNGIP
-320 DENKSLEMKIK
+320 K
-331 FAPTIGGSCK
+331 FILKGVMSIGGSIK
-341 LVPLTYKGQDENE
+341 LIPENYNGQTRNENE
-354 DEGIMLGKFPTYS
+354 GIILGKYPQFM
-367 WGNDTYTNWL
+367 WGNDVYTNWL
-377 TQNALNVV
+377 TQNAINVL
-385 GNFIDAGL
+385 GDFIDVGL
-393 NTIKG
+393 TFTKSGI
-398 SLAMG
+398 S
-403 YGASD
+403 
-408 LVGLGYSMSS
+408 LVGGGPVAGTS
-418 YSQVYQTAGKVY
+418 YAFSGM
-430 EQKFAPNTIG
+430 QKIISNIGNIYKHSFAPNTIS
-440 GNIAGGDINSISSMN
+440 GNASGGDINSSSSQN
-455 TFIFS
+455 TFIIS
-460 HMEIK
+460 HNEIK

-519 KNIFNNGVTIWHTNN
+519 KNIFNTGVTIWHTDN

>member
-33 QGAYFSN
+33 QGAFFSN

-60 VGVSVDEIREYN
+60 VGVGVDEIREYN

-126 VTLSSDIPGKYTF
+126 VTLSSDVAGNYTF

-146 EYVCYERQTYH
+146 EYISREFTNVEETKNTY
-157 GLKNQSVIIQ
+157 LIIQ
-167 IGKNPYDTNATF
+167 IGKNPYNNLETFNYTNKDGIMQF
-179 QYGQY
+179 G
-184 GGVYMFGY
+184 YMFAY
-192 LFAFDVFNERKITQ
+192 KISELTDTTSKEWDCFRDLITKVRKQGI
-206 DVQRGAFTSLMNKI
+206 
-220 RSDGLSENIFA
+220 SENIFA
-231 IYVVPTE
+231 
-238 TIGQRDDHNM
+238 
-248 MIPSLESVYS
+248 VYS
-258 SIITNIIPSDITRF
+258 VPYFVIGERYTNNLLEEKYPCMIKWDDTSYGSKNEIEKIFSPPF
-272 NQFNYNDI
+272 GENGFNYLGKT
-280 YTPKNKKLLTYPY
+280 YTAKNNKLLTYPY
-293 KYFAISNN
+293 KYLSVSNN
-301 SGILNTYRY
+301 VGSLNTYRY
-310 EDFDSFYDIP
+310 ENFENGIP
-320 DENKSLEMKIK
+320 K
-331 FAPTIGGSCK
+331 FILKGVMSIGGSIK
-341 LVPLTYKGQDENE
+341 LIPENYNGQTRNENE
-354 DEGIMLGKFPTYS
+354 GLILGKYPQFM
-367 WGNDTYTNWL
+367 WGNDVYTNWL
-377 TQNALNVV
+377 TQNAINVL
-385 GNFIDAGL
+385 GDFIDVGL
-393 NTIKG
+393 TFTKSGI
-398 SLAMG
+398 S
-403 YGASD
+403 
-408 LVGLGYSMSS
+408 LVGGQPVAGTS
-418 YSQVYQTAGKVY
+418 YAFSGM
-430 EQKFAPNTIG
+430 QKIISNIGNIYKHSFAPNTIS
-440 GNIAGGDINSISSMN
+440 GNASGGDINSSSSQN
-455 TFIFS
+455 TFIIS
-460 HMEIK
+460 HNEIK

-519 KNIFNNGVTIWHTNN
+519 KNIFNTGVTIWHTDN

>member
-33 QGAYFSN
+33 QGAFFSN

-60 VGVSVDEIREYN
+60 VGVGVDEIREYN

-126 VTLSSDIPGKYTF
+126 VTLSSDVAGNYTF

-146 EYVCYERQTYH
+146 EYISREFTNVAETQNTY
-157 GLKNQSVIIQ
+157 LIIQ
-167 IGKNPYDTNATF
+167 IGKNPYNNLETFNYTNKDGIMQF
-179 QYGQY
+179 G
-184 GGVYMFGY
+184 YMFAY
-192 LFAFDVFNERKITQ
+192 KMSELTDTTSKEWNCFRDLITKVRKQGI
-206 DVQRGAFTSLMNKI
+206 
-220 RSDGLSENIFA
+220 SENIFA
-231 IYVVPTE
+231 
-238 TIGQRDDHNM
+238 
-248 MIPSLESVYS
+248 VYS
-258 SIITNIIPSDITRF
+258 VPYFVIGERYTNNLLEEKYPCMLKWDDTNYGSKNEIEKIFSPPF
-272 NQFNYNDI
+272 GENVFNYLGKT
-280 YTPKNKKLLTYPY
+280 YTAKNNKLLTYPY
-293 KYFAISNN
+293 KYLSVSNN
-301 SGILNTYRY
+301 VGSLNTYRY
-310 EDFDSFYDIP
+310 ENFENGIP
-320 DENKSLEMKIK
+320 K
-331 FAPTIGGSCK
+331 FILKGVMSIGGSIK
-341 LVPLTYKGQDENE
+341 LIPENYNGQTRNENE
-354 DEGIMLGKFPTYS
+354 GLMLGKYPQFM
-367 WGNDTYTNWL
+367 WGNDVYTNWL
-377 TQNALNVV
+377 TQNAINVL
-385 GNFIDAGL
+385 GDFIDVGL
-393 NTIKG
+393 TFTKSGI
-398 SLAMG
+398 S
-403 YGASD
+403 
-408 LVGLGYSMSS
+408 LVGGQPVAGTS
-418 YSQVYQTAGKVY
+418 YAFSGM
-430 EQKFAPNTIG
+430 QKIISNIGNIYKHSFAPNTIS
-440 GNIAGGDINSISSMN
+440 GNASGGDINSASSQN
-455 TFIFS
+455 TFIIS
-460 HMEIK
+460 HNEIK

-519 KNIFNNGVTIWHTNN
+519 KNIFNNGVTIWHTDN

>member
-33 QGAYFSN
+33 QTTYFTN

-52 LRKGSSIR
+52 LRKGNSIR
-60 VGVSVDEIREYN
+60 VGVGVDEIREYN

-126 VTLSSDIPGKYTF
+126 VTLSSDVAGNYTF

-146 EYVCYERQTYH
+146 EYISREFTNVAETQNTY
-157 GLKNQSVIIQ
+157 LIIQ
-167 IGKNPYDTNATF
+167 IGKNPYNNLETFNYTNKDGIMQF
-179 QYGQY
+179 G
-184 GGVYMFGY
+184 YMFAY
-192 LFAFDVFNERKITQ
+192 KISELTNT
-206 DVQRGAFTSLMNKI
+206 TSKEWNCFRDLIKKVRDQGI
-220 RSDGLSENIFA
+220 SENIFA
-231 IYVVPTE
+231 
-238 TIGQRDDHNM
+238 
-248 MIPSLESVYS
+248 VYS
-258 SIITNIIPSDITRF
+258 VPYFVIGERYTNNLLEEKYPCMIKWDDTSYGSKNEIEKIFSPPF
-272 NQFNYNDI
+272 GENQFNYLGKT
-280 YTPKNKKLLTYPY
+280 YTAKNNKLLTYPY
-293 KYFAISNN
+293 KYLSVSNN
-301 SGILNTYRY
+301 VGSLNTYRY
-310 EDFDSFYDIP
+310 ENFKNGIP
-320 DENKSLEMKIK
+320 K
-331 FAPTIGGSCK
+331 FILKGVMSIGGSIK
-341 LVPLTYKGQDENE
+341 LIPENYNGQTRNENE
-354 DEGIMLGKFPTYS
+354 GLMLGKYPQFM
-367 WGNDTYTNWL
+367 WGNDVYTNWL
-377 TQNALNVV
+377 TQNAINVLGDFVDV
-385 GNFIDAGL
+385 GLTFTKSGI
-393 NTIKG
+393 
-398 SLAMG
+398 S
-403 YGASD
+403 
-408 LVGLGYSMSS
+408 LVGGQPVAGTS
-418 YSQVYQTAGKVY
+418 YAFSGM
-430 EQKFAPNTIG
+430 QKIISNIGNIYKHSFAPNTIS
-440 GNIAGGDINSISSMN
+440 GNASGGDINSSSSQN
-455 TFIFS
+455 TFIIS
-460 HMEIK
+460 HNEIK

-519 KNIFNNGVTIWHTNN
+519 KKIFNTGVTIWHTDN